1 MNEAD
6 LSDVCS
12 ALRKIGE
19 AITPGSAMAGYD
31 EAGGTVTSLTEAAMG
46 ITAGLCKIAEAI
58 DRLAS
63 AVEDSNLKGSG

>member
-1 MNEAD
+1 
-6 LSDVCS
+6 
-12 ALRKIGE
+12 
-19 AITPGSAMAGYD
+19 MAGYD